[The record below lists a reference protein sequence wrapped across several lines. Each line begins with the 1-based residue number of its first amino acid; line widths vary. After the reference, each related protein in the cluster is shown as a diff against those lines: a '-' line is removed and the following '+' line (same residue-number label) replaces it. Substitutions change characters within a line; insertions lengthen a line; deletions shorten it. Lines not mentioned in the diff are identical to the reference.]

1 MISEQQVFNQIW
13 DHFITKSHSACFE
26 YKMGGGTAPQYR
38 SGRTACAI
46 GILIPDNVYSGSG
59 KTPSPCGWG

>member
-1 MISEQQVFNQIW
+1 
-13 DHFITKSHSACFE
+13 
-26 YKMGGGTAPQYR
+26 MGGGTAPQYR